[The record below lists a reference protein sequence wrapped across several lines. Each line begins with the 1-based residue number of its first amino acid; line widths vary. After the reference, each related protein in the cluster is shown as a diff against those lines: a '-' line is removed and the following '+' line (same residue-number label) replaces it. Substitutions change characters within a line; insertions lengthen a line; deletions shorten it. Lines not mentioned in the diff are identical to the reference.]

1 MRPNTASVRKY
12 YRTHSDEIIARKTLH
27 ACKQEGRI
35 PRLSTMQK
43 HQMQWNDVLQAFAE
57 WQASRP
63 VNDGERMK
71 RESRLRALM
80 QAAYDRQK
88 GQRKHHSSTQKR
100 SSTFVLD
107 QVFL

>member
-1 MRPNTASVRKY
+1 MLQIFSLHMRKDMEVIGNTASVRKY
-12 YRTHSDEIIARKTLH
+12 YRNHRDEIIKQKTLH

-35 PRLSTMQK
+35 PRPSTMQK

-63 VNDGERMK
+63 ANDGDRKK

-80 QAAYDRQK
+80 HAA
-88 GQRKHHSSTQKR
+88 
-100 SSTFVLD
+100 
-107 QVFL
+107 

>member
-1 MRPNTASVRKY
+1 MKVLGNTASVRKY
-12 YRTHSDEIIARKTLH
+12 YRSHRNDIIKQH

-63 VNDGERMK
+63 ANDGERMK

-80 QAAYDRQK
+80 QTA
-88 GQRKHHSSTQKR
+88 
-100 SSTFVLD
+100 
-107 QVFL
+107 

>member
-1 MRPNTASVRKY
+1 MKPNTISVRKY
-12 YRTHSDEIIARKTLH
+12 YRTHYNDIIARKTLH

-63 VNDGERMK
+63 ANDGDRKK
-71 RESRLRALM
+71 RESRLRALAE
-80 QAAYDRQK
+80 AA
-88 GQRKHHSSTQKR
+88 
-100 SSTFVLD
+100 
-107 QVFL
+107 

>member
-1 MRPNTASVRKY
+1 MSMLQIFSLHMRKDDMEVIGNTASVRKY
-12 YRTHSDEIIARKTLH
+12 YRNPRAEIIKQKTLH

-43 HQMQWNDVLQAFAE
+43 HQLQCNDILQAFAE

-63 VNDGERMK
+63 ANDGVRMK

-80 QAAYDRQK
+80 QAA
-88 GQRKHHSSTQKR
+88 
-100 SSTFVLD
+100 
-107 QVFL
+107 

>member
-1 MRPNTASVRKY
+1 MEILGNTASVRKY
-12 YRTHSDEIIARKTLH
+12 YRSHRNDIIKKKTLH

-43 HQMQWNDVLQAFAE
+43 HQMQFADILQAFAE

-63 VNDGERMK
+63 ASDGERIK

-80 QAAYDRQK
+80 
-88 GQRKHHSSTQKR
+88 HSA
-100 SSTFVLD
+100 
-107 QVFL
+107 

>member
-1 MRPNTASVRKY
+1 MLQIFSLHMRKDDMEVIGNTASVRKY
-12 YRTHSDEIIARKTLH
+12 YRNHRDEIIKQKTLH

-43 HQMQWNDVLQAFAE
+43 HQLQCNDILQAFAE

-63 VNDGERMK
+63 ANDGVRMK

-80 QAAYDRQK
+80 QAA
-88 GQRKHHSSTQKR
+88 
-100 SSTFVLD
+100 
-107 QVFL
+107 

>member
-1 MRPNTASVRKY
+1 MEVLGNTASVRKY
-12 YRTHSDEIIARKTLH
+12 YRNHRNNIIKQKTLH

-35 PRLSTMQK
+35 PRLSTMHK

-63 VNDGERMK
+63 ANDGDRKK

-80 QAAYDRQK
+80 QAA
-88 GQRKHHSSTQKR
+88 
-100 SSTFVLD
+100 
-107 QVFL
+107 

>member
-1 MRPNTASVRKY
+1 MKVLGNTASVRKY
-12 YRTHSDEIIARKTLH
+12 YRSHRNDTIKQKTLH

-63 VNDGERMK
+63 ANDGDRK
-71 RESRLRALM
+71 KSESRLRALM
-80 QAAYDRQK
+80 QAA
-88 GQRKHHSSTQKR
+88 
-100 SSTFVLD
+100 
-107 QVFL
+107 

>member
-1 MRPNTASVRKY
+1 MEVIGNTASVRKY
-12 YRTHSDEIIARKTLH
+12 YRNHRDEIIKQKTLH

-63 VNDGERMK
+63 ANDGERMK

-80 QAAYDRQK
+80 EAA
-88 GQRKHHSSTQKR
+88 
-100 SSTFVLD
+100 
-107 QVFL
+107 

>member
-1 MRPNTASVRKY
+1 MKVLGNTASVRKY
-12 YRTHSDEIIARKTLH
+12 YRSHRNDIIKQKTLH

-63 VNDGERMK
+63 ASDGDRKK

-80 QAAYDRQK
+80 QAA
-88 GQRKHHSSTQKR
+88 
-100 SSTFVLD
+100 
-107 QVFL
+107 